1 MRRLQAILGYTG
13 AALTVAVM
21 LVTPFLLF
29 DLFTRAVAA
38 TGVRVDPVYG
48 GGDSVRVVP
57 RDGYRIVVNAP
68 VLPVAPLS
76 PSEPFV
82 QMAWAPANALPAH
95 VGDEVDVDGDGVA
108 DLRAVFDVPRDPTA
122 PLFADVTPLGGK
134 VQALRHASRGDMSG
148 LIARVNDRIVLR
160 VPLTKEEAKRERA
173 RR

>member
-1 MRRLQAILGYTG
+1 MKRVKAIFGYTG

-21 LVTPFLLF
+21 LLTPFLLY
-29 DLFTRAVAA
+29 DLVTRAVAA

-48 GGDSVRVVP
+48 GGDSARVET
-57 RDGYRIVVNAP
+57 RECYRIVVNGP

-76 PSEPFV
+76 RAAPFV
-82 QMAWAPANALPAH
+82 QMAWVPAAELPAR
-95 VGDEVDVDGDGVA
+95 VADQVDVDGDGIA
-108 DLRAVFDVPRDPTA
+108 DLRAEFDVPRDPAA
-122 PLFADVTPLGGK
+122 PLFADVTPLGDR
-134 VQALRHASRGDMSG
+134 VRPLRHASRTGMSG